1 MAVLEMMRQTSFR
14 YRDSYGGGQ
23 MRIAATEQGG
33 GLWVENYL
41 EKIKGKGYSGSVNLT
56 GFLLKTG

>member
-33 GLWVENYL
+33 GL
-41 EKIKGKGYSGSVNLT
+41 
-56 GFLLKTG
+56 